1 MEALTM
7 STIRFI
13 IEGAQAADQAS
24 ELKQHLQTEWEA
36 QVEIK
41 SSSSNA
47 QDAIHKGIELD
58 LIRVAVEVYGAF
70 KIVSNAQNEITETK
84 QQLQKLASWVEKI
97 LTLNGKVIWME
108 VSGISYPLVADKI
121 DDIIEAMQKQEE
133 E

>member
-1 MEALTM
+1 M

>member
-1 MEALTM
+1 M

-47 QDAIHKGIELD
+47 QSAIHKGIELD
-58 LIRVAVEVYGAF
+58 LIRIAVEIYGAV
-70 KIVSNAQNEITETK
+70 KIAINCPSEITETK
-84 QQLQKLASWVEKI
+84 QQLKKLASWVEKT
-97 LTLNGKVIWME
+97 LTLNEKVIWME
-108 VSGISYPLVADKI
+108 VGGISYPLVADKI